1 MNRPGLLHFL
11 FLKSILTI
19 GVSKPQHILIRRCW
33 KMILLC
39 NGFHFRNRRIDHRLP
54 CLLLDVI
61 ELRLYHCVLF
71 KMVAQHIRSH
81 RFPV

>member
-11 FLKSILTI
+11 FFKSILTI

-39 NGFHFRNRRIDHRLP
+39 NGFPFRNRRLTTG
-54 CLLLDVI
+54 
-61 ELRLYHCVLF
+61 
-71 KMVAQHIRSH
+71 
-81 RFPV
+81 FPVFCSM

>member
-33 KMILLC
+33 NWIC
-39 NGFHFRNRRIDHRLP
+39 NRRFQKILISSHCFLR
-54 CLLLDVI
+54 CLD
-61 ELRLYHCVLF
+61 YF
-71 KMVAQHIRSH
+71 D
-81 RFPV
+81 